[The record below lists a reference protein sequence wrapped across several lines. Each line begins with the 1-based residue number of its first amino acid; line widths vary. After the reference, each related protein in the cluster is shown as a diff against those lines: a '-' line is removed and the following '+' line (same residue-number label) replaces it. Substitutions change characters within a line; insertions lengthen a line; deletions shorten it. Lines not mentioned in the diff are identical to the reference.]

1 MPDSLSNI
9 SSNINLGLS
18 AVFNIELVCKLVGFG
33 KIYFYSNWNIFD
45 MVIVIITDAGI
56 LVDFFNLG

>member
-1 MPDSLSNI
+1 MI

-18 AVFNIELVCKLVGFG
+18 AIFNVELVCKLVGFG
-33 KIYFYSNWNIFD
+33 KVYFYSNWNIFD